1 MPSPSIDQ
9 AQSLLRSVFGFDTF
23 RPGQEEVVRAAL
35 GGEDVLAVMPTG
47 SGKSLCFQ
55 LPALVGPG
63 LTVVVSPLIALMLDQ
78 TSQLREYGVEA
89 VSLNSSLTA
98 AEQFKAV
105 HGVQEGTVKLLYVA
119 PERLMREDTRNL
131 LRGAGVR
138 CMVVDEAHCVS
149 QWGHDFRPEY
159 LGLAEAA
166 EAMGDVQILA
176 FTATADAPTR
186 RDIVERLFT
195 RTPRIF
201 VRGFD
206 RPNIRLAMSPKINAK
221 RQILEFVARHDGASG
236 IIYCSSRKGTEEL
249 ARALRDAGVKALAYH
264 AGMEQ
269 RERQANQTAFQQ
281 DDGVV
286 MVATIAFGMGID
298 KPDVRFVGH
307 ANLPK
312 NIEGYYQEIGR
323 AGRDG
328 LPAATL
334 TLYGMDDIRLRRMQ
348 IEEGEASEDQKRVE
362 IQRLNAL
369 LSLCETPRCRRQTL
383 LAYFDE
389 QSEPCGNCDLCETG
403 CEVFDGLLDAQKAMS
418 AMVRTG
424 ERFGT
429 EYLVNVLTGKQTE
442 AILRLGHHELPTY
455 GVGNGRSTNEWRSIF
470 RQIFALGLISLD
482 IVNHGR
488 WVMTESGWKVLRGEQ
503 GVELRKDVLEA
514 RQSGK
519 GKRKATKEK
528 KAAGESSA
536 SPMLAALKELRRE
549 LALQHNVPAYVIF
562 ADKTLLEMDAYSPS
576 SFSDLERIHGVG
588 KVKLEKYGQ
597 RFLDVIAEYMGRS

>member
-9 AQSLLRSVFGFDTF
+9 AQSLLRSVFGFDAF
-23 RPGQEEVVRAAL
+23 RPGQEEVVGAAL
-35 GGEDVLAVMPTG
+35 DGEDVLAVMPTG

-55 LPALVGPG
+55 LPALVQPG

-89 VSLNSSLTA
+89 YSLNSSLTA
-98 AEQFKAV
+98 AEQFKAI
-105 HGVQEGTVKLLYVA
+105 HGIQEGTVKLLYMA
-119 PERLMREDTRNL
+119 PERLMREDTRTL
-131 LRGAGVR
+131 LRDAGVR

-159 LGLAEAA
+159 LGLREAA
-166 EAMGDVQILA
+166 EAMGNVQILA

-195 RTPRIF
+195 RAPRIF

-269 RERQANQTAFQQ
+269 RDRQANQTAFQQ

-328 LPAATL
+328 LPASTL
-334 TLYGMDDIRLRRMQ
+334 TLYGMDDIRLRRLQ
-348 IEEGEASEDQKRVE
+348 IEDGEASEDQKRVE

-389 QSEPCGNCDLCETG
+389 LSEPCGNCDLCETG
-403 CEVFDGLLDAQKAMS
+403 CEVFDGSVDAQMAMS

-429 EYLVNVLTGKQTE
+429 EHLVNVLTGKQTE
-442 AILRLGHHELPTY
+442 VILRHGHHELPTY
-455 GVGNGRSTNEWRSIF
+455 GVGKSRNTNEWRSIF
-470 RQIFALGLISLD
+470 RQIFAAGLISLD

-488 WVMTESGWKVLRGEQ
+488 WAMTELGWKVLRGEQ

-514 RQSGK
+514 RQTAK
-519 GKRKATKEK
+519 GKRKTPKERR
-528 KAAGESSA
+528 AAGETSS
-536 SPMLAALKELRRE
+536 SPMLLALKELRRE

-562 ADKTLLEMDAYSPS
+562 GDKTLLEMDAYSPA

-597 RFLDVIAEYMGRS
+597 RFLDVIAESMGRS